1 MHARIVQTWRTGKPC
16 CRNIEPLTFGVSS
29 PEWPWYNISD
39 WALVGSKPGQKGMED
54 RMLPMQHAPPLHG
67 ASVSKGT
74 AGCYIL
80 ALTPSQDR
88 CQDQVVYN
96 AWKCLRISNSRFFSG
111 FTLIAFAFPKATT
124 RLLKK
129 DTPIHIPL
137 ISKNIP
143 KHIPT
148 FPYNIPYRFS

>member
-1 MHARIVQTWRTGKPC
+1 MRLITGICYFPC
-16 CRNIEPLTFGVSS
+16 CVYAMGEVGVSS

-96 AWKCLRISNSRFFSG
+96 AWNCLRVSDSGFLSG
-111 FTLIAFAFPKATT
+111 FTPIAFAFPKATT
-124 RLLKK
+124 RQWQIFSSGFS
-129 DTPIHIPL
+129 PEAFAF
-137 ISKNIP
+137 SKAA
-143 KHIPT
+143 T
-148 FPYNIPYRFS
+148 RQWQTRGGRDV

>member
-1 MHARIVQTWRTGKPC
+1 MGEV
-16 CRNIEPLTFGVSS
+16 GVSS

-96 AWKCLRISNSRFFSG
+96 AWNCLRVSDSGFFSG
-111 FTLIAFAFPKATT
+111 FTPIAFAFPKAAI
-124 RLLKK
+124 RQWQ
-129 DTPIHIPL
+129 IFPL
-137 ISKNIP
+137 G
-143 KHIPT
+143 
-148 FPYNIPYRFS
+148 